1 MIEVDGINVTPLTV
15 DSIQI
20 YAGQRYSFILTANQT
35 IENYWVRALP
45 NVGGPSQD
53 FTNGYNSAILRY
65 DTADE
70 VEPTTPEVDSVNAL
84 AETNLVPL
92 TAAAAPGPAVSAE
105 LSDGAVTA
113 MNFDIAL
120 TNGLFTVNDVA
131 FVSPSVPVLLQI
143 LSGVSSAAAVLPSG
157 SVYALPANSV
167 IEINIPGGSAGAPV
181 CALSEFAFDTT
192 NITCHSLASHP
203 PSRTCFLCN

>member
-1 MIEVDGINVTPLTV
+1 MHT
-15 DSIQI
+15 
-20 YAGQRYSFILTANQT
+20 
-35 IENYWVRALP
+35 
-45 NVGGPSQD
+45 
-53 FTNGYNSAILRY
+53 
-65 DTADE
+65 TADE
-70 VEPTTPEVDSVNAL
+70 VEPTTPEVDSVNVL

-192 NITCHSLASHP
+192 NITFHSLASHP
-203 PSRTCFLCN
+203 PSRTCFLCD